1 MAYRKEKV
9 EKMVQKLVS
18 ETLIKEINDPRIGFI
33 SITNVELN
41 KDFSIAKVGFSVI
54 GKAKELRNATEGL
67 KSARGYIQK
76 SLGSKMSMRIT
87 PRIEFYPDAS
97 VSEGVKMVD
106 LLENLDGVKENESE
120 QND

>member
-18 ETLIKEINDPRIGFI
+18 EILIKEINDPRIGFI
-33 SITNVELN
+33 SITDVELN

-76 SLGSKMSMRIT
+76 SIGSKMSMRVT
-87 PRIEFYPDAS
+87 PKIEFYSDAS
-97 VSEGVKMVD
+97 VSEGVRMVD
-106 LLENLDGVKENESE
+106 LLENLAGVKKNESE
-120 QND
+120 QDN